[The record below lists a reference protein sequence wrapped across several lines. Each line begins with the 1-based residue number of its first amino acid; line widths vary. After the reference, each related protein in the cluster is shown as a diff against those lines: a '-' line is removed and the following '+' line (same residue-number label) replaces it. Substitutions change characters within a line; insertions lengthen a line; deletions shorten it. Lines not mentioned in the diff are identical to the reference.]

1 MLFRTFRLSLSLP
14 ANMYYEFTLFAI
26 TPLPILLYISIK
38 FVHSFVTNRFVV
50 EKKQFKW
57 FIYLFLSY
65 KKNPGH
71 TRFQAFP
78 TMFSINCL
86 PKDIFY
92 VDTVFKLSGII
103 EAIANLLKINKV
115 TVH

>member
-1 MLFRTFRLSLSLP
+1 
-14 ANMYYEFTLFAI
+14 MYYEFTLFAI
-26 TPLPILLYISIK
+26 TPLPTLLYISIK
-38 FVHSFVTNRFVV
+38 FVHSLVTNRFVV
-50 EKKQFKW
+50 EKKNNLSGL
-57 FIYLFLSY
+57 FIYFY
-65 KKNPGH
+65 HIKKNPGH
-71 TRFQAFP
+71 TRFQAIP
-78 TMFSINCL
+78 TLFSINCL